1 MQGRKKYQEKLFMSF
16 QLSDHVPE
24 DNFYLRLKDI
34 LSLDF
39 LYKTSA
45 GYYGSEGQKI
55 IDPVVFFKLLLIG
68 YLENQPSDRR
78 IINTASMRLD
88 IRYFIGYDLD
98 EELPWH
104 STLSR
109 TRQLYEED
117 VFNALFKQVLKQR
130 IEKGMLSGKR
140 QAIDSVLVRANAS
153 MDSIKEKEIIDDMAL
168 FTQELKDNNTEP
180 KPIAKESGYRNIA
193 ISAVQAQRIQIRE
206 WLPNQVS
213 QPSLIILDNS
223 V

>member
-24 DNFYLRLKDI
+24 DNFYRRLKDI

-39 LYKTSA
+39 LYKTTA
-45 GYYGSEGQKI
+45 GYYGSEGQKS

-98 EELPWH
+98 EELHP
-104 STLSR
+104 SGLRVRFFSG
-109 TRQLYEED
+109 LL
-117 VFNALFKQVLKQR
+117 NLALKRRLCLK
-130 IEKGMLSGKR
+130 I
-140 QAIDSVLVRANAS
+140 
-153 MDSIKEKEIIDDMAL
+153 
-168 FTQELKDNNTEP
+168 
-180 KPIAKESGYRNIA
+180 
-193 ISAVQAQRIQIRE
+193 
-206 WLPNQVS
+206 
-213 QPSLIILDNS
+213 
-223 V
+223 